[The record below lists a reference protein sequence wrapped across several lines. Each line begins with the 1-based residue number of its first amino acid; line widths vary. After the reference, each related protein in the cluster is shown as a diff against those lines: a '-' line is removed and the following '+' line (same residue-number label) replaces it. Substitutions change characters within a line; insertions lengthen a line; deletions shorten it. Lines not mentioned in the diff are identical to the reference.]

1 MKACAIPARHIPRGA
16 LASSVSS
23 IARLNAPSQHGR
35 HIALRFPRNS
45 RVVLVTSTNPT
56 EILMHLPSHVS
67 AALLALALAIS
78 GITSA
83 TAFEQRK
90 FDSASF
96 KAAQAAN
103 KSILVDIWASWCPT
117 CKAQHVVLDSLAT
130 KPEYARVVVFQV
142 DF

>member
-1 MKACAIPARHIPRGA
+1 MIM
-16 LASSVSS
+16 
-23 IARLNAPSQHGR
+23 RLLSYVP
-35 HIALRFPRNS
+35 
-45 RVVLVTSTNPT
+45 
-56 EILMHLPSHVS
+56 
-67 AALLALALAIS
+67 AALLALALAVS

-117 CKAQHVVLDSLAT
+117 CKAQHVVLDALAT
-130 KPEYARVVVFQV
+130 KPEYAKVVVFQV
-142 DF
+142 DFDNQKDAVKYFNARQQSTLIAFKGEKETTRLIGETDVAPIQDLLNSSLKN

>member
-1 MKACAIPARHIPRGA
+1 MNACTTPARHIPCGV
-16 LASSVSS
+16 LTSSVRAVRSRTFT
-23 IARLNAPSQHGR
+23 RLPG
-35 HIALRFPRNS
+35 NS
-45 RVVLVTSTNPT
+45 RVVLVTSANPT
-56 EILMHLPSHVS
+56 EILMRLPAYAS

-78 GITSA
+78 GIKSA

-90 FDSASF
+90 FDSSSF

-117 CKAQHVVLDSLAT
+117 CKAQHIVLDSLAT
-130 KPEYARVVVFQV
+130 RPEYAQVVVFQV